1 MEGTRLPRSSTKLP
15 FPEGLLAVNED
26 VQKLV
31 YLSHICTA
39 LL

>member
-1 MEGTRLPRSSTKLP
+1 MERTRLPRSSTKLL
-15 FPEGLLAVNED
+15 FPEGLFAVNENF
-26 VQKLV
+26 QELV